1 MKTITDTVTGA
12 IQLVVIG
19 QEIYQKVAEYMDE
32 MEKISQ
38 SGAGKKTRVMAY
50 ARSAILKA
58 GKDWDLWKGYIDEF
72 IDSAKAIYN
81 AVKGILK

>member
-1 MKTITDTVTGA
+1 
-12 IQLVVIG
+12 
-19 QEIYQKVAEYMDE
+19 
-32 MEKISQ
+32 
-38 SGAGKKTRVMAY
+38 MAY